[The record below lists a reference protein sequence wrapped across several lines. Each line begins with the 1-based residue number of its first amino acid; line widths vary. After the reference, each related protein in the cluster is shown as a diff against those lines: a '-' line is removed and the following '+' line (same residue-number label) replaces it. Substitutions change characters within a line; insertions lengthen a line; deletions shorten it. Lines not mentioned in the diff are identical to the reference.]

1 MWFFEILFVPLQPKG
16 CETAPA
22 RQLMH
27 CNATLCTFRSEKH
40 HCSRSTAVLAPE
52 ISYKY
57 VFIMATMT
65 LPQTSQIIV
74 TLEDNALVADI
85 KRALKMIRGIASVR
99 TATIS
104 DDHTITPAMRRS
116 INKARREYAKGETI
130 KCSTPEEMQRYFD
143 SL

>member
-1 MWFFEILFVPLQPKG
+1 
-16 CETAPA
+16 
-22 RQLMH
+22 
-27 CNATLCTFRSEKH
+27 
-40 HCSRSTAVLAPE
+40 
-52 ISYKY
+52 
-57 VFIMATMT
+57 MATMT

-130 KCSTPEEMQRYFD
+130 KCSTPEEMQRSPMIGTGNGSQSSVFFFLRPPQYDPHQVPFTTFF
-143 SL
+143 LEKPVMFGYLP